1 MEPVHI
7 FYRELPLHE
16 NDIFMANLTKKNEME
31 EVKFKKS
38 REYTVT
44 GLSINQ
50 DIDSDHVVVTDTEKK
65 GAISKLIQKLVKE
78 KKESDLD
85 LRIYNKEV
93 FEKIIP
99 FTKKTD
105 SEVPAIKYTIYNIT
119 TKK

>member
-65 GAISKLIQKLVKE
+65 RS
-78 KKESDLD
+78 
-85 LRIYNKEV
+85 NK
-93 FEKIIP
+93 
-99 FTKKTD
+99 
-105 SEVPAIKYTIYNIT
+105 
-119 TKK
+119 